1 MIGLDTRRILRI
13 SAHVHSFTLKM
24 HVQAICNHMF
34 IFYKTLKISTHPT
47 YLVPSMYTLK
57 DVKSCS
63 PVILPQGR
71 LAAYT
76 YSHNSVEIASKSHAA
91 EVNVATANKH

>member
-34 IFYKTLKISTHPT
+34 IFYKTF
-47 YLVPSMYTLK
+47 K
-57 DVKSCS
+57 DFNTSDVSRAIHVYIKGRQILLSCN
-63 PVILPQGR
+63 P
-71 LAAYT
+71 
-76 YSHNSVEIASKSHAA
+76 
-91 EVNVATANKH
+91 ATR